1 MPFRQVS
8 NLSTTKE
15 HILWFCLNWI
25 EWKHMNVCWWW
36 SLRNMIWLTKEE
48 EESSRASVQRERVNI
63 YIWMEIIDWK
73 CSNEMNIWAID
84 TNLFSILNISIADRP
99 LVDKNHM
106 SVLLIN
112 QLNFKRENDC
122 FFFLLLWLFKT
133 RNEIVTDKKSQV

>member
-1 MPFRQVS
+1 
-8 NLSTTKE
+8 
-15 HILWFCLNWI
+15 
-25 EWKHMNVCWWW
+25 
-36 SLRNMIWLTKEE
+36 
-48 EESSRASVQRERVNI
+48 VQRERVNI

-122 FFFLLLWLFKT
+122 FFFFFFDYSKRVMRLWPTKNLKF
-133 RNEIVTDKKSQV
+133 S